1 MRHLFG
7 FYKST
12 LMGFIWYQKN
22 ISIFSGVFLDKM
34 MNDELTSDFIG
45 IVYHQYALHDFNFK
59 IFHLYNLSYALG
71 NFSFELYLRSWFFF
85 WGGGVVTNDLVG
97 LTVSFIRFCTVLNLH
112 VVVKIFFLSTHRAK
126 IVSCISY
133 ATR

>member
-1 MRHLFG
+1 MH
-7 FYKST
+7 
-12 LMGFIWYQKN
+12 W
-22 ISIFSGVFLDKM
+22 V
-34 MNDELTSDFIG
+34 
-45 IVYHQYALHDFNFK
+45 
-59 IFHLYNLSYALG
+59 IFHLNCIL
-71 NFSFELYLRSWFFF
+71 EVDFFF